1 MKMSFI
7 VIAVVALSL
16 GACAK
21 KAVTRVTLEVPDT
34 FSGHVH
40 LLPCSPDA
48 KEPTVL
54 NDMNEG
60 PTSACPPGDV
70 EIEVHKGTKTFVIPP
85 EKVNV
90 RRLANGQP
98 NAITAEIP

>member
-1 MKMSFI
+1 MSFI
-7 VIAVVALSL
+7 VIAIVALL
-16 GACAK
+16 LDACAK
-21 KAVTRVTLEVPDT
+21 KVVTRVTVEVPDT

-40 LLPCSPDA
+40 LYPCMPDA

-85 EKVNV
+85 ENVHV
-90 RRLANGQP
+90 RRSTSGQP